1 VFRPRPLFLTLLL
14 GLLGVTGASADE
26 GKHVFWEVTGKHNTL
41 YLLGS
46 VHLLHNT
53 DRALPSVTEA
63 AYLDAETVVEEL
75 DLFAAVGDLAGG
87 PALALQTLPQGK
99 TLAGVLGA
107 GLYARLQKEA
117 AALHIDTDFLS
128 GMQPWYVAMLLSQTR
143 LTQQGFSPF
152 DGVDYQIAERARRDQ
167 KPLRGLETAV
177 EQLSLFANLS
187 LDEQREFLLATLDE
201 PDAGKELA
209 EITAAWR
216 RGDLSLLE
224 SLLRKGAAES
234 PAFFK
239 ALTTD
244 RNLRWL
250 PEMEKMLADPVNDY
264 LVVTGALHMVGDN
277 GLVALLRKR
286 GYKVEQK

>member
-1 VFRPRPLFLTLLL
+1 MFKSAFVP
-14 GLLGVTGASADE
+14 GLLFALLCTGAQADE
-26 GKHVFWEVTGKHNTL
+26 GKHVFWEVTGRHNTL

-46 VHLLHNT
+46 VHMLHNT
-53 DRALPSVTEA
+53 DRALPPVTEA
-63 AYLDAETVVEEL
+63 AYLDAETIVEEL
-75 DLFAAVGDLAGG
+75 DLLAAPADIAGSAG
-87 PALALQTLPQGK
+87 LALQTLPQGK

-107 GLYARLQKEA
+107 ELYARLQKA
-117 AALHIDTDFLS
+117 AASLHIDTDFLA
-128 GMQPWYVAMLLSQTR
+128 GMQPWYVAMLLTQTR
-143 LTQQGFSPF
+143 LLRQGFSPM
-152 DGVDYQIAERARRDQ
+152 DGVDYQIAERARRDG

-187 LDEQREFLLATLDE
+187 LEEQRDFLRATLDE
-201 PDAGKELA
+201 PDAARELA
-209 EITAAWR
+209 DITAAWR

-224 SLLRKGAAES
+224 SLLRKGADES

-250 PEMEKMLADPVNDY
+250 PELEKMLADPVNDY

-277 GLVALLRKR
+277 GLVALLRR
-286 GYKVEQK
+286 QGYKVERK

>member
-1 VFRPRPLFLTLLL
+1 MLHSRSLFL
-14 GLLGVTGASADE
+14 GLLFALLGAGARADD
-26 GKHVFWEVTGKHNTL
+26 GKHVFWEVTGKHNTV

-46 VHLLHNT
+46 VHLLHST

-75 DLFAAVGDLAGG
+75 DLFAATADLAGG
-87 PALALQTLPQGK
+87 AVLALQALPPGK
-99 TLAGVLGA
+99 TLASVLGA
-107 GLYARLQKEA
+107 ELYAQLQKEA
-117 AALHIDTDFLS
+117 ASLHIDTDFLS
-128 GMQPWYVAMLLSQTR
+128 GMQPWYVAMLLTQTR
-143 LTQQGFSPF
+143 LQQQGFSPL
-152 DGVDYQIAERARRDQ
+152 DGVDYQIAERARRDH

-177 EQLSLFANLS
+177 EQLSLFSNLS
-187 LDEQREFLLATLDE
+187 LQDQSDFLRATLDE

-216 RGDLSLLE
+216 RGDLRKLE
-224 SLLRKGAAES
+224 GLLRMGADES

-250 PEMEKMLADPVNDY
+250 PELENMLADPVDDY
-264 LVVTGALHMVGDN
+264 LVVTGALHMVGED
-277 GLVALLRKR
+277 GLVSLLRKR
-286 GYKVEQK
+286 GYRVEQK